1 MEQSLVDELDYSI
14 AVDFV
19 KDKMALVKQTI
30 NLVLDLPNSKTVV
43 DPVTG
48 FSIEDMSRAIDDRLK
63 YQLNTIEA
71 PIVQLGITRYPTL
84 TKIYY
89 SEMLYRLMEESNKLD
104 LKATAVQ
111 QTLEQYTG
119 YQNENKKPLGNE
131 VLTPSMVSPQ
141 FSGDFLDK
149 VINLSSESAEAL
161 YKQELSNKLLFYKD
175 KRTEI
180 LVKTRALER
189 KINAL
194 SISAA
199 KSEDVDV
206 DIEVRSQT
214 INLLNKRIPELLDV
228 LSGYLSASKRI
239 YELLDQESIS
249 GNGSLYQL
257 NGSGVVVSGGYFSAI
272 KQSLI
277 VYFIILFLTTIVVV
291 PWKMIRNSKSDEI
304 E

>member
-1 MEQSLVDELDYSI
+1 MRHQH
-14 AVDFV
+14 
-19 KDKMALVKQTI
+19 
-30 NLVLDLPNSKTVV
+30 
-43 DPVTG
+43 
-48 FSIEDMSRAIDDRLK
+48 
-63 YQLNTIEA
+63 
-71 PIVQLGITRYPTL
+71 
-84 TKIYY
+84 
-89 SEMLYRLMEESNKLD
+89 
-104 LKATAVQ
+104 
-111 QTLEQYTG
+111 
-119 YQNENKKPLGNE
+119 
-131 VLTPSMVSPQ
+131 
-141 FSGDFLDK
+141 
-149 VINLSSESAEAL
+149 LSAG
-161 YKQELSNKLLFYKD
+161 
-175 KRTEI
+175 
-180 LVKTRALER
+180 TRALER